1 VNKLAFFWLLGWIL
15 VLQGCAPPPL
25 ATSDGHLHPA
35 AEVTGATPPPVLNLP
50 PLPKPQ
56 PQKPGQRFSAVV
68 TGVPVKQLLFALA
81 RDAKINI
88 DIAPGVDGKVTLN
101 AIDQTLPQILERLA
115 RQVDFRYRF
124 DGDLLIVEPDV
135 PYFEHYAIP
144 YVNIQRDSTSR
155 VGVSNQISAGVAGQ
169 RSQGNNNEEENE
181 SSTNITS
188 LSRNHFWERLV
199 ADLQSIIPGEEGA
212 GDTGAGGPTHILAH
226 PESGVLSVKTTA
238 KGHDRVR
245 QYLDKVLER
254 SRRQVLIEA
263 TVVEVVLN
271 DHYQAGVDW
280 AAIKRDLVDNGDL
293 GTVSQDFLGTTLS
306 GPPVLTLTYTGKN
319 IAAQV
324 KMLNRFGN
332 TKVISS
338 PRLMVINNQTAI
350 LRVVENK
357 VYFTTTVDVNQTQ
370 GVSVTTTETIPHTVP
385 VGFVMSVTPNIDDND
400 TVLIHVRPTI
410 SRITGFV
417 FDPNPLLAQAG
428 TESRVPEIEVQEMES
443 LLKIHDGDI
452 GIIGGLMQDNA
463 KESTEGVPVL
473 ARLPAVGD
481 LFSVKNNEYE
491 KSELVVFIR
500 PTVIKNASLG
510 GDLNEYE
517 PFLSHPQTPS
527 MQAQ

>member
-1 VNKLAFFWLLGWIL
+1 MNKLAFFWLLGL
-15 VLQGCAPPPL
+15 FLGLQGCAPPPL
-25 ATSDGHLHPA
+25 ATSKGHLHPA
-35 AEVTGATPPPVLNLP
+35 PEVAGAAPPPVLNLP

-56 PQKPGQRFSAVV
+56 AQKSKQRFSAVV

-88 DIAPGVDGKVTLN
+88 DIAPGVKGKVTLN

-115 RQVDFRYRF
+115 RQADFRYRF
-124 DGDLLIVEPDV
+124 EDNLLIVEPDA

-144 YVNIQRDSTSR
+144 YVNIQRDSESK
-155 VGVSNQISAGVAGQ
+155 VGVSNQISAGVTGQ
-169 RSQGNNNEEENE
+169 QSQGNSEDNE
-181 SSTNITS
+181 SSTKITS

-199 ADLQSIIPGEEGA
+199 KDLQSIIPSTAA
-212 GDTGAGGPTHILAH
+212 GDQAPTHILAH
-226 PESGVLSVKTTA
+226 PESGVLSIKTTA

-245 QYLDKVLER
+245 AYLDQVLER

-271 DHYQAGVDW
+271 DRYQAGIDW
-280 AAIKRDLVDNGDL
+280 AAIKRDLVNKGDL
-293 GTVSQDFLGTTLS
+293 GTVSQDFLGTTLA

-338 PRLMVINNQTAI
+338 PRLMVVNNQTAI

-400 TVLIHVRPTI
+400 MVLIHVRPTI

-443 LLKIHDGDI
+443 LLKIHDGNI
-452 GIIGGLMQDNA
+452 GIIGGLMQDNV
-463 KESTEGVPVL
+463 KESTDGVPVL
-473 ARLPAVGD
+473 ARLPGVGD
-481 LFSVKNNEYE
+481 LFSVKTNDYE

-527 MQAQ
+527 MQTQ